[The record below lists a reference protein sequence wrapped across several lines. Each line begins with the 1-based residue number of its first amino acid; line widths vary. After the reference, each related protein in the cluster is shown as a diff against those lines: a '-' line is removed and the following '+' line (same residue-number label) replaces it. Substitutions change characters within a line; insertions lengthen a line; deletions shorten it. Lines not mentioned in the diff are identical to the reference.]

1 MTLHTA
7 ELTSR
12 VCLTIVMF
20 LKLTK
25 CHSSSLRTEGGSRH
39 WHTLHKYLQETLW
52 RSLVCTIYVCYSFVR
67 HGSQTG
73 LDLTIQER
81 ITLNLVSSCL
91 HFLIPGVGH
100 YTWLMLDCL
109 NIHSELLETAVTGT
123 QTLCCVHTIFF
134 SEPEVK
140 LGEPR
145 WSEVG

>member
-1 MTLHTA
+1 M
-7 ELTSR
+7 
-12 VCLTIVMF
+12 
-20 LKLTK
+20 
-25 CHSSSLRTEGGSRH
+25 
-39 WHTLHKYLQETLW
+39 
-52 RSLVCTIYVCYSFVR
+52 CTIYVCYSFVR

-140 LGEPR
+140 LGSPGGQKLVEDLG
-145 WSEVG
+145 VGEEQTIPA